1 MNILYVAPDIPIPH
15 TGEFIGGSTH
25 VLKIAEGLVKK
36 GNKVIILSRRMTKK
50 QKKYQKIGENIF
62 TRRVYR
68 GLIFPIRGKIS
79 TKDGG
84 GTFLRGFVQKT
95 YFFIYRFVL
104 VILALY
110 LLKKHKIDFVLDRS
124 SSKGV
129 GVFSGFLLGI
139 PTIIELLDPDYNN
152 LSMKLTKKIFAYTKS
167 IINPSFHHKVKII
180 SAGVDPNIFK
190 PAYEELED
198 VRSKYNLKDKKVV
211 VYVGAMS
218 AWHGA
223 EDLIEIA
230 NKLDEDVRFL
240 MVGKGLN
247 ILEGESK
254 EESISSRFIFTGF
267 VEYEDV
273 PKYISAA
280 DVAVAP
286 YNPKGFRY
294 MEKYGFYFSPIK
306 IFEYMACRKPV
317 VASDVDII
325 RDIINENR
333 CGLLAKP
340 GDAEDFAEKIRMLMK
355 DRVLR
360 EKFGDNGRNA
370 VIEKYT
376 WEKVADKIYEC
387 MEAKNKLSDELGV

>member
-25 VLKIAEGLVKK
+25 VLKIAEGLVKR

-79 TKDGG
+79 MKEEES
-84 GTFLRGFVQKT
+84 TFLLSFVQKT

-104 VILALY
+104 IILALY

-152 LSMKLTKKIFAYTKS
+152 LSMKLTKKIFAYTKN
-167 IINPSFHHKVKII
+167 IINPSFHYKVKII

-190 PAYEELED
+190 PAYEED
-198 VRSKYNLKDKKVV
+198 IRSKYNLKDKKVV

-240 MVGKGLN
+240 MVGKGLD

-273 PKYISAA
+273 PKYVSAA

-294 MEKYGFYFSPIK
+294 MERYGFYFSPIK

-317 VASDVDII
+317 VASDLEII

-340 GDAEDFAEKIRMLMK
+340 GDAEDFAEKIRMLMEDEVSRK
-355 DRVLR
+355 
-360 EKFGDNGRNA
+360 KFGDNGRNA
-370 VIEKYT
+370 VIGKYT
-376 WEKVADKIYEC
+376 WEKVADKIYGC

>member
-1 MNILYVAPDIPIPH
+1 M
-15 TGEFIGGSTH
+15 
-25 VLKIAEGLVKK
+25 
-36 GNKVIILSRRMTKK
+36 
-50 QKKYQKIGENIF
+50 
-62 TRRVYR
+62 
-68 GLIFPIRGKIS
+68 
-79 TKDGG
+79 
-84 GTFLRGFVQKT
+84 RGFVQKT

-190 PAYEELED
+190 PAYEED

-355 DRVLR
+355 DGVLR

-376 WEKVADKIYEC
+376 WEKVADKIYGC
-387 MEAKNKLSDELGV
+387 MEGKNKLSDDWGV

>member
-1 MNILYVAPDIPIPH
+1 M
-15 TGEFIGGSTH
+15 
-25 VLKIAEGLVKK
+25 KIAEGLEKR

-68 GLIFPIRGKIS
+68 GLFFPIRGKIS
-79 TKDGG
+79 TKDKG

-124 SSKGV
+124 SSKGI

-190 PAYEELED
+190 PAYEED

-355 DRVLR
+355 DGVLR

-376 WEKVADKIYEC
+376 WEKVADKIYGC
-387 MEAKNKLSDELGV
+387 MEGKNKLSDDWGV